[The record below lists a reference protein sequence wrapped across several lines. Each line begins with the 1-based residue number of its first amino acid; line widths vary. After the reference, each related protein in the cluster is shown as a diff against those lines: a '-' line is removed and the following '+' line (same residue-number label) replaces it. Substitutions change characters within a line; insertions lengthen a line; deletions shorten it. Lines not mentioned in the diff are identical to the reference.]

1 MPTNKQPASEPDPS
15 HTFSLATMLLLTT
28 VVAIFMAAA
37 RVFITGQQTIKADE
51 AAWRAIVGGRDR
63 PFCRRN
69 YCLAAATLGVRPGAG
84 SAGRYSCRSGTAVLL
99 AEPHNLSVVLVGSA
113 VLVLFGVVVRKLS
126 HIPVE

>member
-15 HTFSLATMLLLTT
+15 HTFSLATMLLRPRWLPSSWLRHAYLSPGSRRLKLTRQRGGPSW
-28 VVAIFMAAA
+28 AAGIGLF
-37 RVFITGQQTIKADE
+37 VGVTIALRRRRWGFGLALAVLVGIPAG
-51 AAWRAIVGGRDR
+51 AA
-63 PFCRRN
+63 
-69 YCLAAATLGVRPGAG
+69 
-84 SAGRYSCRSGTAVLL
+84 TAVLL